1 MGVWARFIILFKTLT
16 IDFKLVSL
24 LKINK
29 AIISINLSLIHQQE
43 VTSILVFLN
52 KSIVTWNQPKH
63 F

>member
-16 IDFKLVSL
+16 IDLKLVSL

-43 VTSILVFLN
+43 VASILVFLN

>member
-1 MGVWARFIILFKTLT
+1 MGAWARFIILFKTLT
-16 IDFKLVSL
+16 IDLKLVSL

-29 AIISINLSLIHQQE
+29 AIISINLSQIHQQQ

>member
-16 IDFKLVSL
+16 IDLKLVSL

>member
-1 MGVWARFIILFKTLT
+1 MSVWARFIILFKTLT
-16 IDFKLVSL
+16 IDLKLVSL